1 MSKISRVVSTEIL
14 DSRGTPTLETSVLLE
29 SGAYGTASVP
39 SGASTGTHEDVE
51 LRDGDPA
58 RYNGLG
64 VLKAVQNV
72 NLTLSTAVIGL
83 EASNQELVDQTM
95 LNLDGTSNESKLGA
109 NAILSLSIA
118 TLKAAA
124 QDAKLPL
131 FAYIASRYGV
141 SAPLKIPHP
150 TFNIINGGKHG
161 AGNLDFQEFH
171 VVPSTR
177 YSYADAL
184 RMGVEVYQLL
194 KEELIRRNAIHSVG
208 DEGGF
213 APNLFTNKDALEILS
228 VTIKNSPHKL
238 NQDIYLALDTAAGS
252 FYKDGKYVI
261 KDLPRPVDL
270 AGMVEYYQSL
280 LKEYQLFSL
289 EDPLQEDD
297 FAGWAK
303 LRKALPSNLLVVGDD
318 LLTSN
323 PVRLQT
329 AIDAGSVNSILVK
342 PNQAGSVSETV
353 AVMRLAKANNIY
365 TIVSHRSGETNDD
378 FIADF
383 AVGMQADFT
392 KFGAP
397 IRGER
402 VAKYNRLSA
411 IASYLQAQ
419 T

>member
-1 MSKISRVVSTEIL
+1 MSKISRIIAHEIL
-14 DSRGTPTLETSVLLE
+14 DSRGNPTIETSVLLD

-51 LRDGDPA
+51 LRDGDPS

-72 NLTLSTAVIGL
+72 NLTLAPALVGL
-83 EASNQELVDQTM
+83 DASNQELVDQTM

-109 NAILSLSIA
+109 NAILSISIA
-118 TLKAAA
+118 ALKASALES
-124 QDAKLPL
+124 KLPL
-131 FAYIASRYGV
+131 FQYIATRYGV
-141 SAPLKIPHP
+141 ATPLKIPHP

-177 YSYADAL
+177 FSYTDAL
-184 RMGVEVYQLL
+184 RMGVEIYQLL

-213 APNLFTNKDALEILS
+213 APNLFTNKDALEIIS
-228 VTIKNSPHKL
+228 VTIRNSPHKL
-238 NQDIYLALDTAAGS
+238 NQDVYLALDTAAGS
-252 FYKDGKYVI
+252 FYKDGKYTI

-270 AGMVEYYQSL
+270 DSMIEYYQNMI
-280 LKEYQLFSL
+280 KEYQLFSL

-329 AIDAGSVNSILVK
+329 AIDTESVNAILVK

-353 AVMRLAKANNIY
+353 AVMRLAKQNNIY
-365 TIVSHRSGETNDD
+365 TIVSHRSGETNDT

-402 VAKYNRLSA
+402 VAKYNRLLD
-411 IASYLQAQ
+411 IDGYIQLL
-419 T
+419 